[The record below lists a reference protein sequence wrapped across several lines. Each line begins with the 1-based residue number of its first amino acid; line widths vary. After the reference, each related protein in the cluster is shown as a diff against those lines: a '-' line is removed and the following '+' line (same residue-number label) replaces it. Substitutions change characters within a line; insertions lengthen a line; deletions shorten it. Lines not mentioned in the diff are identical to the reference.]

1 MYDIRGKIHEEL
13 EQFISE
19 AARDKLSVQ
28 LEDTENWLYEEGED
42 CKKQIYLDKLAELKV
57 RVTRYFVL
65 DFARTN
71 LARL

>member
-1 MYDIRGKIHEEL
+1 MYEIRGRIHEEL

-19 AARDKLSVQ
+19 SDKDKFVIQ

-57 RVTRYFVL
+57 SNLVL
-65 DFARTN
+65 YSAGINFSVLN
-71 LARL
+71 